1 MMSDKS
7 DFRIFFRAIRS
18 SSCHRGKTWSARC
31 CWIRQPAASGL
42 PTRTGVKTGDLM
54 SWSRLDRGDIPD
66 TAKPWT
72 APSWAD
78 PLDPPR
84 QPRRRL
90 PFDALYDRVR
100 AFLERTMAP
109 SASRA

>member
-1 MMSDKS
+1 VPLLLDTATGRVWAADADK
-7 DFRIFFRAIRS
+7 
-18 SSCHRGKTWSARC
+18 
-31 CWIRQPAASGL
+31 
-42 PTRTGVKTGDLM
+42 VKTGDLM

-84 QPRRRL
+84 Q
-90 PFDALYDRVR
+90 
-100 AFLERTMAP
+100 
-109 SASRA
+109 